1 MTLHAHGLTLF
12 SMSVAPSQPT
22 SPAKNVEGDFEQF
35 TNFMR
40 RVVAV
45 PHSKIKAKLDAEKQA
60 KRKIKHLSVSR
71 DSVS

>member
-1 MTLHAHGLTLF
+1 MKAEPKASLPNF
-12 SMSVAPSQPT
+12 SGKDAQ
-22 SPAKNVEGDFEQF
+22 GDFAQF
-35 TNFMR
+35 TDFMR

-60 KRKIKHLSVSR
+60 KRKAKALSVSR

>member
-1 MTLHAHGLTLF
+1 MKAEPKARL
-12 SMSVAPSQPT
+12 PI
-22 SPAKNVEGDFEQF
+22 SPAKDVQGDFAQF
-35 TNFMR
+35 TDFMK

-60 KRKIKHLSVSR
+60 KRKAKTLSISR